1 MEWRKKWERA
11 WDSVLYCSDSCR
23 TRKLKPVDAALE
35 DVLLARLATAP
46 RGQGVDPADAARDL
60 AREGGPPLTEPARSA
75 ARRLV
80 ARGLAEMVQRGVVV
94 DASTAKGPVLLRLP
108 R

>member
-1 MEWRKKWERA
+1 MEWRKKWERTWESA
-11 WDSVLYCSDSCR
+11 LYCSDSCR
-23 TRKLKPVDAALE
+23 SRKVKPIDTELE
-35 DVLLARLATAP
+35 DLLLARLGGVP
-46 RGQGVDPADAARDL
+46 RGQGVDPAAAARDL
-60 AREGGPPLTEPARSA
+60 ALHGGSALAEPARNA

-80 ARGLAEMVQRGVVV
+80 GRGLAEMVQHGVVV